1 MDSEQKPIERIQS
14 PKNTSFSIR
23 SLSGSSRA
31 MIIGLVISAAGFF
44 LGQIYDYSY
53 STEAF
58 FVLVIGAFF
67 FIFGI
72 VYKFSLIGRLSL
84 TSKSSKNI
92 FAVYWTFTI
101 LGIPSAVYLFRFFI
115 MKVGF
120 DSLEGVGTAMIVM
133 IPSFIYLGFW
143 LFLTMIMSAYNLWK
157 IRNQQRN
164 GEIISQVKLF
174 SYFLFFL
181 ITTVVSALLLLF
193 TIV

>member
-1 MDSEQKPIERIQS
+1 MDSEQKPIE
-14 PKNTSFSIR
+14 KNTSFSIR
-23 SLSGSSRA
+23 SLSSSSRA
-31 MIIGLVISAAGFF
+31 MIIGLVISVTGFF

-72 VYKFSLIGRLSL
+72 VYKFLLIGRLSL
-84 TSKSSKNI
+84 MSKSSKNI

-120 DSLEGVGTAMIVM
+120 GSLEDVGTAMIVM

-157 IRNQQRN
+157 IRKQQRN

-181 ITTVVSALLLLF
+181 ITTVVFALLLLF